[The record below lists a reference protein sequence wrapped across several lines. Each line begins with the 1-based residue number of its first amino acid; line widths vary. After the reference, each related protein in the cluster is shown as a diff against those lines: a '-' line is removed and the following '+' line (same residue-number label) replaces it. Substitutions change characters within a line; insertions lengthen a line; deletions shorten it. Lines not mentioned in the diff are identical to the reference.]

1 MYQQCWMCDET
12 IFRLLNS
19 HFPHLKKTLN
29 FTRTGLNRALSSKA
43 GLCTGQNLH
52 GLYVA
57 KFQTECPYFGKKREV
72 SYYFRQ
78 ATNDAQPPDDPQC
91 VLDVVDKYASSNQ
104 LRRNCIRLGSNMP
117 HVELGGE
124 GGGGGGEDGERG
136 GGMDSNS
143 TRTPVR
149 ARGANGKFAP
159 NANDIT
165 PARGAGAVS
174 AITPGND
181 DGQVNDVGGE
191 VRSNVGSS
199 LPLYWDS
206 PEAAKLFGFRYKN
219 GDDVYTGLQQII
231 ELLSYTQQS
240 HDGYKRFVA
249 HVEREPL
256 TSKKICIS
264 RINVCILEPHT

>member
-1 MYQQCWMCDET
+1 MASKPYASIISSSYFTLTGASPMYQQCWMCDET

-78 ATNDAQPPDDPQC
+78 ATNDSQPPDDPQC

-117 HVELGGE
+117 HVELGGRRWRKGRGHGFQLYQDTSE
-124 GGGGGGEDGERG
+124 GKGG
-136 GGMDSNS
+136 
-143 TRTPVR
+143 
-149 ARGANGKFAP
+149 K
-159 NANDIT
+159 
-165 PARGAGAVS
+165 
-174 AITPGND
+174 
-181 DGQVNDVGGE
+181 
-191 VRSNVGSS
+191 
-199 LPLYWDS
+199 W
-206 PEAAKLFGFRYKN
+206 
-219 GDDVYTGLQQII
+219 QIC
-231 ELLSYTQQS
+231 
-240 HDGYKRFVA
+240 
-249 HVEREPL
+249 P
-256 TSKKICIS
+256 
-264 RINVCILEPHT
+264 

>member
-1 MYQQCWMCDET
+1 MFDET

-19 HFPHLKKTLN
+19 HLPHLKNTFT

-43 GLCTGQNLH
+43 GLCNGQNLH

-78 ATNDAQPPDDPQC
+78 DTKNNQPPDDPVC
-91 VLDVVDKYASSNQ
+91 PSDVFDKYASSNQ

-117 HVELGGE
+117 NVELGGE
-124 GGGGGGEDGERG
+124 GGGGGGGDGERG

-143 TRTPVR
+143 TRTPGR
-149 ARGANGKFAP
+149 ARGAKNKFAH

-165 PARGAGAVS
+165 PARGPGAAS

-191 VRSNVGSS
+191 VGCQVGSVVGFNVGLS
-199 LPLYWDS
+199 LPLYWILQRPQSCLDS
-206 PEAAKLFGFRYKN
+206 ATKMAMMYIRAYK
-219 GDDVYTGLQQII
+219 T
-231 ELLSYTQQS
+231 LL
-240 HDGYKRFVA
+240 HR
-249 HVEREPL
+249 
-256 TSKKICIS
+256 
-264 RINVCILEPHT
+264 